1 MHKIIRWPGLI
12 AFFVITGLITA
23 IIILFLDFWIK
34 LAAEK
39 SLQSTT
45 GAEVN
50 IAQVSHT
57 FSPFGVTLTGIQFTD
72 PAMPT
77 QNQFQADEVIAQIEL
92 GPLLLRK
99 VIIDNLKV
107 KGVQFAQPRESEGAV
122 YRSAQSAI
130 KEKFQQTFDPKNL
143 PSVDDILAQSPL
155 KTTQA
160 IAQTQTAY
168 AKHRKV
174 LQEKYTQLPKKDA
187 LDNYKKRIAAITNT
201 DYKNPLELAKAKEEF
216 DTLRQQ
222 INTDKAKLTDFK
234 DATIAAKSDMVP
246 KLAELKSAPG
256 EDYDQ
261 LQGLI
266 AADEGAIKDVTTVV
280 FGDKAGEFS
289 QYVLGAYDLAAPML
303 AKSVKDNIAEQAYN
317 GRWIAFD
324 DTAALPDFLIRKAD
338 VSLKWRNENVLSVWQ
353 DITNEHD
360 KIGRPTTFK
369 VDSSTSSLWQS
380 LKLNGDFW
388 FNDSGMKAHQD
399 WNLQALALND
409 VSLLEQQKLSSKL
422 LKGLLS
428 SSGKASINKNV
439 ISGSANAALSQLQ
452 LTAIGSNHLTNIIAD
467 TLSGLSNLTINSDI
481 SGTLGAMDLSFS
493 SDLDKQL
500 ASAMLSNLSP
510 EKSSKL
516 AELKQKLN
524 AKIEGTLGTSNTEM
538 NQWLDW
544 ETLAD
549 GNLGTIQGL
558 LDAKLSSVV
567 DDKKDALKDKIK
579 NTLKGKLFG

>member
-1 MHKIIRWPGLI
+1 MHKLIRWPGLI
-12 AFFVITGLITA
+12 AFFVIFSLIAA
-23 IIILFLDFWIK
+23 IIILFLDFWLK

-39 SLQSTT
+39 GLASTT

-57 FSPFGVTLTGIQFTD
+57 FSPFGVTLKGIQLTD
-72 PAMPT
+72 PATPA
-77 QNQFQADEVIAQIEL
+77 QNQVQADEMTAQIEL

-99 VIIDNLKV
+99 VIIDDLKV

-122 YRSAQSAI
+122 YRSATSAI

-155 KTTQA
+155 KTTKA
-160 IAQTQTAY
+160 IAQTQAAY
-168 AKHRKV
+168 TKHRKV
-174 LQEKYTQLPKKDA
+174 LQEKYAKLPSKDS
-187 LDNYKKRIAAITNT
+187 LENYKKRLAAITST
-201 DYKNPLELAKAKEEF
+201 DYKNPLELATAKEEF

-234 DATIAAKSDMVP
+234 DAVSVAKSDMAP
-246 KLAELKSAPG
+246 RLAELKSAPG
-256 EDYDQ
+256 QDYAQ

-266 AADEGAIKDVTTVV
+266 AADEEAIKDVTTMV

-289 QYVLGAYDLAAPML
+289 QYVLGAYNLAAPML
-303 AKSVKDNIAEQAYN
+303 ANSKEERLAEQAYN

-324 DTAALPDFLIRKAD
+324 DTAILPDFLIRNAEI
-338 VSLKWRNENVLSVWQ
+338 SLKWRNESVLSVWH

-369 VDSSTSSLWQS
+369 VDSSASSLWQS

-388 FNDSGMKAHQD
+388 LNDSGVKAYQD
-399 WNLQALALND
+399 WNLRGLALTD
-409 VSLLEQQKLSSKL
+409 VSLLDQQKLSSKL

-439 ISGSANAALSQLQ
+439 ISGSGNATLSQLQ
-452 LTAIGSNHLTNIIAD
+452 LTATGSNDLTKVIAE

-481 SGTLGAMDLSFS
+481 SGALGAMDLRFS

-500 ASAMLSNLSP
+500 ARAMLSNLSP
-510 EKSSKL
+510 EKSGKL
-516 AELKQKLN
+516 AELKHKLN
-524 AKIEGTLGTSNTEM
+524 AKTKGALGASDEEM

-544 ETLAD
+544 EKLAAGD
-549 GNLGTIQGL
+549 LGTVQKL
-558 LDAKLSSVV
+558 LDAKLNSVV
-567 DDKKDALKDKIK
+567 DDKKNELKEKLKDK
-579 NTLKGKLFG
+579 LKGKLFG

>member
-12 AFFVITGLITA
+12 AFFVITSLISA
-23 IIILFLDFWIK
+23 ILILFLDFWIK
-34 LAAEK
+34 LAVEK
-39 SLQSTT
+39 GLASTT

-57 FSPFGVTLTGIQFTD
+57 FSPFGVTLKGIQLTD
-72 PAMPT
+72 PATPG
-77 QNQFQADEVIAQIEL
+77 QNQVQADEVAAQIEL

-99 VIIDNLKV
+99 VIINDLKV

-122 YRSAQSAI
+122 YRSAASVI
-130 KEKFQQTFDPKNL
+130 KEKFQQTFDPQNL
-143 PSVDDILAQSPL
+143 PSVDDILAQSQL
-155 KTTQA
+155 KTTKA
-160 IAQTQTAY
+160 IAQTQAAY
-168 AKHRKV
+168 TKNSKV
-174 LQEKYTQLPKKDA
+174 LAEKYAQLPSKDS
-187 LDNYKKRIAAITNT
+187 LENYKKRLAAITST

-234 DATIAAKSDMVP
+234 DAVSAAKSDMAP
-246 KLAELKSAPG
+246 RLAELKSAPG
-256 EDYDQ
+256 QDYDQ

-266 AADEGAIKDVTTVV
+266 GADEVAIKDVTTMV

-289 QYVLGAYDLAAPML
+289 QYVLAAYELAAPML
-303 AKSVKDNIAEQAYN
+303 ASSKEGKLAEQAYD

-324 DTAALPDFLIRKAD
+324 DTTPLPDFLIRNAD
-338 VSLKWRNENVLSVWQ
+338 ISLKWRNESVLSVWH

-369 VDSSTSSLWQS
+369 VDSSASSLWQS

-388 FNDSGMKAHQD
+388 LNDSGVKAYQD
-399 WNLQALALND
+399 WNLQGLALTD
-409 VSLLEQQKLSSKL
+409 VSLLDQKKLSSKL

-439 ISGSANAALSQLQ
+439 ISGSSNAALSQLQ
-452 LTAIGSNHLTNIIAD
+452 LMATGSNHLTKVIAE

-481 SGTLGAMDLSFS
+481 SGILGAMDLRFS

-500 ASAMLSNLSP
+500 TSAILSNLSP

-516 AELKQKLN
+516 ADLKHKLN
-524 AKIEGTLGTSNTEM
+524 AKTEGTLGVSDEEM
-538 NQWLDW
+538 SQWLDW
-544 ETLAD
+544 EKLAD
-549 GNLGTIQGL
+549 GDLGTVQKL
-558 LDAKLSSVV
+558 LDAKLNSVV
-567 DDKKDALKDKIK
+567 DDKKDELKEKLK
-579 NTLKGKLFG
+579 NKLKGQLFG